1 MYSICM
7 SMHIYKIMQ
16 HIYNKYSLKPNSSI
30 AVFMTTSWITHDLF
44 KLKHMIL
51 EKRTTFQRE
60 REDGMTVSF
69 Q

>member
-1 MYSICM
+1 M
-7 SMHIYKIMQ
+7 SMHVYMIVQ
-16 HIYNKYSLKPNSSI
+16 HIYNKYSSKANSSI

-44 KLKHMIL
+44 KFKLMIL
-51 EKRTTFQRE
+51 EKRETFQSE